1 MFELTINNKVYNFNF
16 GLGFIRELNPK
27 VTKAIDGV
35 KGKVQELGLQY
46 AIGGIIDGDIEDL
59 INVLLTANKGCE
71 GERLTIKELEAH
83 IEDSNTDLD
92 ELFEQVLDFLS
103 KANCTKKTVKNLQKA
118 IEDQKVK
125 AESEQAAK

>member
-92 ELFEQVLDFLS
+92 GLFEQVLDFLS
-103 KANCTKKTVKNLQKA
+103 EANCTKKAAKNLQDA
-118 IEDQKVK
+118 IEQQRAK
-125 AESEQAAK
+125 AESEQTAK

>member
-27 VTKAIDGV
+27 VTKKIDGV
-35 KGKVQELGLQY
+35 QGKVQELGLQY

-103 KANCTKKTVKNLQKA
+103 SANCTKKTVKNLQKA
-118 IEDQKVK
+118 IEDQKAE

>member
-27 VTKAIDGV
+27 VTKPIDGV
-35 KGKVQELGLQY
+35 KGKQQELGLQY

-59 INVLLTANKGCE
+59 ISVLLTANKGCE

-103 KANCTKKTVKNLQKA
+103 EANCTKKTVKNLQDA
-118 IEDQKVK
+118 IEKQKAK